1 MSPNRR
7 QSRQHASKCLKG
19 IEHFRS
25 QQNSETIPNMS
36 SDPKVL
42 EKVTYGELEAFS
54 TTAFFFFFRWLLKG

>member
-19 IEHFRS
+19 IERFRS
-25 QQNSETIPNMS
+25 QQNSETIPNTR

-42 EKVTYGELEAFS
+42 EKVTFCGTGGF
-54 TTAFFFFFRWLLKG
+54 